1 MTITKALTAIKTM
14 IENADA
20 TEFNL
25 IVGLNIY
32 LPTEDDTRT
41 YPCINITD
49 TGADEHEILRG
60 VFDPLSVDIQLH
72 TIPNDDTL
80 DGTTE
85 AEHQAIVE
93 QMYSLLA
100 DIREI
105 DELAATTGLNVFDI
119 RQSSVSSSRED
130 GRNTTTF
137 SQDIVCCLDN

>member
-14 IENADA
+14 IQNASA
-20 TEFNL
+20 TDYNL

-32 LPTEDDTRT
+32 LPTEDNNRD
-41 YPCINITD
+41 YPCIDISD
-49 TGADEHEILRG
+49 EGAEEHEILRG

-85 AEHQAIVE
+85 AEHQAIVD
-93 QMYSLLA
+93 QLYNLLA

-105 DELAATTGLNVFDI
+105 DELAATTGLTVFDI
-119 RQSSVSSSRED
+119 RQSSVSNSRED